1 MIDQNNYL
9 GIDPGISGG
18 LALLRY
24 GRLYKTFKMPVKK
37 GKVDWEALRYLLA
50 RIGETYHPLSAGLE
64 KQQPFAILDKKGKPM
79 VMFGTGSMLENYG
92 RLKLLLDMAG
102 IVYHEIPPRSWRA
115 AYNPRTKGKRSP
127 AAHKF
132 SGRTQAEEVVAGN
145 RSNKQYS
152 VQVANSL
159 WPGIG
164 THEGVCEAAL
174 IGEFYRR
181 KFAQQALEV

>member
-9 GIDPGISGG
+9 GVDPGQNGG
-18 LALLRY
+18 LALLRH
-24 GRLYKTFKMPVKK
+24 GRLYETSKMPSKNK
-37 GKVDWEALRYLLA
+37 QIDWSQLRYLLA
-50 RIGETYHPLSAGLE
+50 RLGESYHPLLAGIE
-64 KQQPFAILDKKGKPM
+64 KQQPFAKLDLRGKPM
-79 VMFGTGSMLENYG
+79 VMFGTGPMLENYG
-92 RLKLLLDMAG
+92 RLKLLLEMAG
-102 IVYHEIPPRSWRA
+102 IAYEEIPPPTWRA
-115 AYNPRTKGKRSP
+115 AYKQPGQRQRRGSS
-127 AAHKF
+127 ADDAI
-132 SGRTQAEEVVAGN
+132 AGN